1 MKYPGK
7 TAGVLALFAFLVS
20 ATVVANENPE
30 PVENPEAVSGKSR
43 SKGIRHLFINKPA
56 IAERARA
63 RLQSRPKQP
72 HPHAGRGF
80 LLEKVQGGSA
90 KGKVDLAK
98 LRQRQL
104 DQVEGRPVSSYPT
117 PKADE
122 NKIPVQAHKMEP
134 QATAAGG
141 SAGFGSV
148 AAACI
153 VAALFFLVLRWR
165 RGHGGSRQKKKKADG
180 LC

>member
-7 TAGVLALFAFLVS
+7 TAATLAMLVS
-20 ATVVANENPE
+20 LASVTVAANENPE
-30 PVENPEAVSGKSR
+30 PVENPETVSGKSR

-72 HPHAGRGF
+72 HPNAGRGF
-80 LLEKVQGGSA
+80 LLEKVQGGSGT
-90 KGKVDLAK
+90 GKVDLAK

-104 DQVEGRPVSSYPT
+104 DQVERRSAVSYPVRKVHGNEVHDGNRDLDQESAVT
-117 PKADE
+117 G
-122 NKIPVQAHKMEP
+122 
-134 QATAAGG
+134 TGG
-141 SAGFGSV
+141 GIGSV
-148 AAACI
+148 LGAC
-153 VAALFFLVLRWR
+153 VFAALLFLGLRWR
-165 RGHGGSRQKKKKADG
+165 RGRNASGQEKKKAAG

>member
-7 TAGVLALFAFLVS
+7 TTGTLVLFAFLVS
-20 ATVVANENPE
+20 TTVVANENPE
-30 PVENPEAVSGKSR
+30 PVENPEAVSAKSR

-63 RLQSRPKQP
+63 RLQSQPKQP

-80 LLEKVQGGSA
+80 LLEKVQGGSG
-90 KGKVDLAK
+90 KGKIDLAK

-104 DQVEGRPVSSYPT
+104 DQVEGRTVSNYPAR
-117 PKADE
+117 KVGE
-122 NKIPVQAHKMEP
+122 NKIPVQAQKMEP
-134 QATAAGG
+134 PATAAVGG
-141 SAGFGSV
+141 AGFGSV
-148 AAACI
+148 AGACV

-165 RGHGGSRQKKKKADG
+165 MGRGGSGQKKKKAAG

>member
-30 PVENPEAVSGKSR
+30 PVENSEAVSGKSR

-104 DQVEGRPVSSYPT
+104 DQVEGRLVSSYPA
-117 PKADE
+117 PKMAG
-122 NKIPVQAHKMEP
+122 KKTSPRTQKMAP
-134 QATAAGG
+134 PATTAGT
-141 SAGFGSV
+141 GFGSV
-148 AAACI
+148 LGACV
-153 VAALFFLVLRWR
+153 VAVLFFLGLRWR
-165 RGHGGSRQKKKKADG
+165 RARRGSRQEKKKAAG